1 MYVFIITMLTMCR
14 HMMRKLRL
22 KQDDRIGFIDPYVV
36 YKDTKT
42 KDSFNLKIKEME
54 KNLRRFFYN
63 QRHKELYSSLTI
75 WGKVLC
81 YIMS

>member
-1 MYVFIITMLTMCR
+1 MLTMCR
-14 HMMRKLRL
+14 HMMRELRL

-42 KDSFNLKIKEME
+42 KDPFNLKIKEME

-63 QRHKELYSSLTI
+63 QGYKELILFPYNI
-75 WGKVLC
+75 G
-81 YIMS
+81 